1 MKDQYSNEFID
12 YLKRFEDFNPKAYWI
27 EGEYWDKDK
36 KEKKYTI
43 GYGSTTYSNGVKV
56 KEGDQITEEE
66 ATNLM
71 HQYLQ
76 SKVEP
81 LKKYITNWDKLPQQV
96 KEGLFSIVYR
106 GGSLDK
112 SKNFA
117 AALNDAYADGWMTTD
132 EYKKVLSEMSFNK
145 SGNLQDRMYRNAAL
159 LGGMYD
165 YKDNSSINHATTQR
179 SPYKNFNN
187 NVFYPGNRWNIRWQD
202 KQHLNESNANFVQ
215 RLKDPNR
222 ETINLGNGSVGTH
235 LMANTNIN
243 GQEVIF
249 PTIQELPSYPWWNFL
264 HIGKPSTKLVKFE
277 DVQKALDSAIQ
288 NNDTVHI
295 QDPWTAEHYKQ
306 FFVMKQGGK
315 INYFN
320 YFK

>member
-12 YLKRFEDFNPKAYWI
+12 YLKRFEGFNPNAYWI

-43 GYGSTTYSNGVKV
+43 GYGTTTYSNGVKV

-112 SKNFA
+112 SKDFA
-117 AALNDAYADGWMTTD
+117 DALNAAYDDGWMTTE
-132 EYKKVLSEMSFNK
+132 EYQKVLSEMSFNK
-145 SGNLQDRMYRNAAL
+145 KGNLQDRMYRNAAL
-159 LGGMYD
+159 LGGLYD
-165 YKDNSSINHATTQR
+165 YADNISINHATTQR

-202 KQHLNESNANFVQ
+202 KQHLNNSNANFVQ

-243 GQEVIF
+243 GQEVMF

-277 DVQKALDSAIQ
+277 DTQKALDSAIQ

-306 FFVMKQGGK
+306 FFVMKQGGR
-315 INYFN
+315 INYLN
-320 YFK
+320 HFK

>member
-1 MKDQYSNEFID
+1 MNQYSNEFID
-12 YLKRFEDFNPKAYWI
+12 YLKRFEDFRPKAYWI

-43 GYGSTTYSNGVKV
+43 GYGATTYNNSVKV
-56 KEGDQITEEE
+56 KEGDVITEED

-71 HQYLQ
+71 HQYLA
-76 SKVEP
+76 SKEAS
-81 LKKYITNWDKLPQQV
+81 LKKTVTNWDKLPQQV

-112 SKNFA
+112 SPKFA
-117 AALNDAYADGWMTTD
+117 KAVNDAYADGQISTE
-132 EYKKVLSEMSFNK
+132 EYKNILAQMSFNK
-145 SGNLQDRMYRNAAL
+145 SGNLQDRMWRNAAL

-165 YKDNSSINHATTQR
+165 YADNESINHATTQR
-179 SPYKNFNN
+179 SPYRNFHNN
-187 NVFYPGNRWNIRWQD
+187 IFYPGNKWNIRWED
-202 KQHLNESNANFVQ
+202 KQNLYRSNANFVS

-222 ETINLGNGSVGTH
+222 ETINLGNGRIGTH
-235 LMANTNIN
+235 LMANANIN
-243 GQEVIF
+243 GQEVLF
-249 PTIQELPSYPWWNFL
+249 PTIQELSYYPWWNFL

-277 DVQKALDSAIQ
+277 DAQKALDSAIQ

-315 INYFN
+315 VNYLNLF
-320 YFK
+320 